1 VGAGNCARKE
11 AAVTR
16 PLVNPPDS
24 AETNPL
30 PKVSSARAWTSLVSA
45 GARAPM
51 GFPKATP
58 VIREKAAAPVPPRRI
73 RADGTQEICAEDIM
87 LIVPSP
93 GPALSLRGAT
103 VPPPRAKLPSSEEL
117 GDGDIVVEVAAP
129 EPEDFRPPAY
139 SIHATQEILADDVL
153 EVAEAPLPPPP
164 APPPPHRDEIPSTL
178 PWTVDAADDLDFPT
192 PPKYSGPYPAVGPR
206 ITNFSATQVFRRRSI
221 NLKVVVVSMTLA
233 AGVVLV
239 SGISRLAQ
247 GSGSSADTSGP
258 IGIAM
263 HAPKSLDTTI
273 RTGTLAFG
281 FAPHVEETTAV
292 SIDALPE
299 VRPHR
304 TWRRWRRQR

>member
-1 VGAGNCARKE
+1 VGAGNFARKE

-45 GARAPM
+45 GPRTPM

-58 VIREKAAAPVPPRRI
+58 VIREKVAAPVPPHRV

-87 LIVPSP
+87 LIVPK
-93 GPALSLRGAT
+93 AT
-103 VPPPRAKLPSSEEL
+103 VPPPRTKLPSSEEL

-129 EPEDFRPPAY
+129 EREDFRPPAY

-192 PPKYSGPYPAVGPR
+192 PPKYSGPYPAVRPR
-206 ITNFSATQVFRRRSI
+206 ITDFSATQVFRRRSI

-247 GSGSSADTSGP
+247 GSGSS
-258 IGIAM
+258 
-263 HAPKSLDTTI
+263 HTTI

-281 FAPHVEETTAV
+281 VAPHVEETTAV

-299 VRPHR
+299 VHPHR
-304 TWRRWRRQR
+304 TWRRWRRHR